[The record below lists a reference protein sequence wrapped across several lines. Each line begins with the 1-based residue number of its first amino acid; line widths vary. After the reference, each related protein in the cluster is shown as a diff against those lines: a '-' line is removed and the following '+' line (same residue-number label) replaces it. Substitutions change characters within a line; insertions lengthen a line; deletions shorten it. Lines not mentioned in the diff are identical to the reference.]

1 MDITR
6 LKQFVDPFWDDS
18 ILPSI
23 TEYIRIPNKSPAF
36 DAQWAEHG
44 YMEDAVKLMEAWARR
59 QLAAFPGATLEVVR
73 LAGRT
78 PLILIDIPGESADTV
93 LLYGHLDKQPEMK
106 GWSEGLG
113 PWLPVRKDDKLYG
126 RGGAD
131 DGYAIYACLCA
142 LQALEEQNLPRARC
156 VVMIEACE
164 ESGSYDLPAYIDHLA
179 PKIGD
184 LSLVVCLDSG
194 CANYDQLWSTTSL
207 RGLVIGNLEV
217 SLLTEGVHSGDGTG
231 VFGCLAL

>member
-6 LKQFVDPFWDDS
+6 AQRFIESFWDES

-36 DAQWAEHG
+36 DPKWVEHG

-59 QLAAFPGATLEVVR
+59 ELTSLAGATLDVVR
-73 LAGRT
+73 LPGRT
-78 PLILIDIPGESADTV
+78 PLLFMDVPGDSSDAV

-113 PWLPVRKDDKLYG
+113 PWLPVRQGDKLYG

-131 DGYAIYACLCA
+131 DGYAIY
-142 LQALEEQNLPRARC
+142 
-156 VVMIEACE
+156 
-164 ESGSYDLPAYIDHLA
+164 
-179 PKIGD
+179 
-184 LSLVVCLDSG
+184 VCL
-194 CANYDQLWSTTSL
+194 AAM
-207 RGLVIGNLEV
+207 R
-217 SLLTEGVHSGDGTG
+217 
-231 VFGCLAL
+231 AAR